1 MAKILTSN
9 ELLIILKNVIADLAL
24 DSAEAHLAF
33 LDDIGAVIGKH
44 LGATAGSAGYDD
56 DLGYS
61 VAFHI
66 NEHTPPDGGEFSL
79 YDTDVVW
86 DNGKEYDRNSCPAAV
101 REQIALLEDQ
111 IAHPEKYP
119 ELFEG
124 EYSEYLD
131 HESEVRV
138 GSTYYKAIDVLK
150 AVDPDKYK
158 ALMQGFILDVLPTRP
173 SSVMEDLK
181 EQLEILKEE
190 ISDKTEV

>member
-1 MAKILTSN
+1 MAKILTDAEIFS
-9 ELLIILKNVIADLAL
+9 IIHKIVDRDILRDKDDYIEFLEAMGKAL
-24 DSAEAHLAF
+24 GYF
-33 LDDIGAVIGKH
+33 

-56 DLGYS
+56 DLVHS

-66 NEHTPPDGGEFSL
+66 NEHTPKDGGEFSL

-86 DNGKEYDRNSCPAAV
+86 ENGKEYDKNSCQAAV

-119 ELFEG
+119 ELFEQ

-131 HESEVRV
+131 QESEVRV

-150 AVDPDKYK
+150 AVDPCKYK
-158 ALMQGFILDVLPTRP
+158 ALMQGFIIDVLPGRP

-181 EQLEILKEE
+181 ERLEILKEGNNA
-190 ISDKTEV
+190 K